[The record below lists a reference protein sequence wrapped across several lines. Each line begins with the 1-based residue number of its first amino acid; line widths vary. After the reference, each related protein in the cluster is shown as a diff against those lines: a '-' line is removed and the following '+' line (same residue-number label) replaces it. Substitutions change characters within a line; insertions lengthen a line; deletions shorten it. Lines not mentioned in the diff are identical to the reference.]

1 MLRCAFLRRA
11 PRNPRH
17 HYQQGLQYR
26 QSEYWPQ
33 VHPARWLGFLPLATN
48 DEIAGKDPASNIGD
62 KTGNVTDPG
71 QSNGSDTTLRLAKL
85 DVNSTSSFSTI
96 SPTTTQSCTETQE
109 PETEHFDGGR
119 RRDRTFFSASLFDGT
134 IMFLW
139 DGLIDLNG
147 FKDLVMIVDGLWRK
161 DSRDMSSRL
170 PAQNIGLGIR
180 EGKFR
185 DGFLSVNV
193 WDIGVGTGT
202 RPRLIYEL
210 IVPDEPSPCRA
221 NAWVLRCFIPDT
233 KTYSWRKGTG
243 AGLFRALKNYVG
255 AVDHAS
261 SLNLFD
267 PSIIH
272 PLAHKME
279 RFEQQF
285 GLRECTTRPP
295 NPMSFDLATHT
306 IVSPS
311 SVMVMTL
318 EGFLTKATVLW
329 QWWQRIDSHSL
340 LAPDNS
346 DAMTFVQIRQVDT
359 SNDSFL
365 VDVWRMSFA
374 PDKSLSK
381 SVHKILVSN
390 DDSFKKSQV
399 EMSEVMFNVRS
410 KQDQPLREYLKSC
423 LKNHVGFMDG
433 AGNVVQQSQSK
444 THPLLLKLNRHKDFS
459 SRMLPPKEARHTKTR
474 AKSES
479 DNFQLVTDT
488 TKSKNYADVVSMN
501 EEQIQPPLSK
511 RGPEIADTPA
521 TLEED
526 PSTHVSATLYD
537 GTLVVPSSA
546 LCFGMSQ
553 GKTLSFDNFLR
564 IISQWWP
571 RARDNMV
578 PELRSKPYLVYIRGR
593 SAVSFFQIKLF
604 SRDDQ
609 WCDQTIINYELHHS
623 QHTSDYSFVSHEILD
638 IQIMGTKKFSRE
650 WKTIRRPLSY
660 FLENYI
666 GTVDE
671 TGILRKGDKPK
682 VLSCFGKTWGPTDIK
697 AKASSAHQ
705 DNDDELL
712 LSQVEQKPAGDLSKK
727 TEDFV
732 DSNPPEPSRKQTSL
746 SNVKPR
752 TVASNPDSS
761 KDSRKDP
768 ATKEKSWVLRSIFAE
783 NPKYKPTKA
792 SHVASSLRS
801 KPTPRADV
809 RDKRQRKHYKH
820 RSESGG
826 NDGDDGDDGFSLFAL

>member
-11 PRNPRH
+11 LRNPRH

-26 QSEYWPQ
+26 QSGYGPQ

-210 IVPDEPSPCRA
+210 IVPDEHSPCRA

-243 AGLFRALKNYVG
+243 VGLFRALKNYVG

-390 DDSFKKSQV
+390 DGSFGTSQV
-399 EMSEVMFNVRS
+399 EMSEVMFSARS

-433 AGNVVQQSQSK
+433 VGNVVQQSQSK

-459 SRMLPPKEARHTKTR
+459 SRMLPPKEARHTKPR

-479 DNFQLVTDT
+479 DNSQLVTDT

-511 RGPEIADTPA
+511 RGPEIADTPRCSKLVLTHIQYFFKVA
-521 TLEED
+521 GLAD
-526 PSTHVSATLYD
+526 PF
-537 GTLVVPSSA
+537 LVTIITFVLPSNIF
-546 LCFGMSQ
+546 LCFFNMRQIRPSHHLNFVLSGCFWRAKGSSGVLVALGHLLRRFCRGFVAAGETSTPRLRAQTTSFNLGCYGLGFVVFQWTVSYMISPDAANL
-553 GKTLSFDNFLR
+553 GIKAVYVWAGLLVPFTILLWLYYPETYGRTYWELDELYERKIPAWKFKNTPTLSDQSGHKNAALM
-564 IISQWWP
+564 SE
-571 RARDNMV
+571 RAKQ
-578 PELRSKPYLVYIRGR
+578 E
-593 SAVSFFQIKLF
+593 A
-604 SRDDQ
+604 
-609 WCDQTIINYELHHS
+609 
-623 QHTSDYSFVSHEILD
+623 
-638 IQIMGTKKFSRE
+638 
-650 WKTIRRPLSY
+650 KTVI
-660 FLENYI
+660 
-666 GTVDE
+666 
-671 TGILRKGDKPK
+671 
-682 VLSCFGKTWGPTDIK
+682 
-697 AKASSAHQ
+697 
-705 DNDDELL
+705 
-712 LSQVEQKPAGDLSKK
+712 
-727 TEDFV
+727 
-732 DSNPPEPSRKQTSL
+732 
-746 SNVKPR
+746 
-752 TVASNPDSS
+752 
-761 KDSRKDP
+761 
-768 ATKEKSWVLRSIFAE
+768 
-783 NPKYKPTKA
+783 
-792 SHVASSLRS
+792 
-801 KPTPRADV
+801 
-809 RDKRQRKHYKH
+809 
-820 RSESGG
+820 
-826 NDGDDGDDGFSLFAL
+826 

>member
-11 PRNPRH
+11 LRNPRH
-17 HYQQGLQYR
+17 HYRQGLQYR
-26 QSEYWPQ
+26 QSEHGPQ

-71 QSNGSDTTLRLAKL
+71 QSNGSDTTLRLAKR

-147 FKDLVMIVDGLWRK
+147 FKELVMIVDGLWRK

-180 EGKFR
+180 EGKFC

-210 IVPDEPSPCRA
+210 IVPDEHSPCRA

-233 KTYSWRKGTG
+233 KTNSWRNGTG

-255 AVDHAS
+255 DVDHAS

-267 PSIIH
+267 PSVIH
-272 PLAHKME
+272 PLAHEME

-285 GLRECTTRPP
+285 RLRECTTRPP

-340 LAPDNS
+340 LAFDNS
-346 DAMTFVQIRQVDT
+346 DAMAFVQIMRVDT

-374 PDKSLSK
+374 PDTSLSK

-390 DDSFKKSQV
+390 DGSFKKSQV
-399 EMSEVMFNVRS
+399 EMSEVMFNARS

-423 LKNHVGFMDG
+423 LKNHVGLLNEDATAKRG
-433 AGNVVQQSQSK
+433 SSYK
-444 THPLLLKLNRHKDFS
+444 T
-459 SRMLPPKEARHTKTR
+459 T
-474 AKSES
+474 
-479 DNFQLVTDT
+479 
-488 TKSKNYADVVSMN
+488 SKNYADVVSMN

-511 RGPEIADTPA
+511 RGPEIADTSA

-537 GTLVVPSSA
+537 GTLVVPS
-546 LCFGMSQ
+546 
-553 GKTLSFDNFLR
+553 
-564 IISQWWP
+564 
-571 RARDNMV
+571 RAV
-578 PELRSKPYLVYIRGR
+578 V
-593 SAVSFFQIKLF
+593 A
-604 SRDDQ
+604 
-609 WCDQTIINYELHHS
+609 
-623 QHTSDYSFVSHEILD
+623 TS
-638 IQIMGTKKFSRE
+638 TR
-650 WKTIRRPLSY
+650 
-660 FLENYI
+660 
-666 GTVDE
+666 
-671 TGILRKGDKPK
+671 
-682 VLSCFGKTWGPTDIK
+682 
-697 AKASSAHQ
+697 
-705 DNDDELL
+705 
-712 LSQVEQKPAGDLSKK
+712 
-727 TEDFV
+727 
-732 DSNPPEPSRKQTSL
+732 
-746 SNVKPR
+746 
-752 TVASNPDSS
+752 
-761 KDSRKDP
+761 
-768 ATKEKSWVLRSIFAE
+768 
-783 NPKYKPTKA
+783 
-792 SHVASSLRS
+792 
-801 KPTPRADV
+801 
-809 RDKRQRKHYKH
+809 
-820 RSESGG
+820 
-826 NDGDDGDDGFSLFAL
+826 

>member
-11 PRNPRH
+11 LRNPRH

-26 QSEYWPQ
+26 QSGYGPQ

-147 FKDLVMIVDGLWRK
+147 FKDLVVIVDGLWRK

-210 IVPDEPSPCRA
+210 IVPDEHSPCRA

-311 SVMVMTL
+311 SVMVMTI

-346 DAMTFVQIRQVDT
+346 DAMTFVQIRYVP
-359 SNDSFL
+359 SC
-365 VDVWRMSFA
+365 V
-374 PDKSLSK
+374 
-381 SVHKILVSN
+381 LVSI
-390 DDSFKKSQV
+390 
-399 EMSEVMFNVRS
+399 
-410 KQDQPLREYLKSC
+410 
-423 LKNHVGFMDG
+423 
-433 AGNVVQQSQSK
+433 
-444 THPLLLKLNRHKDFS
+444 KLMVPGKW
-459 SRMLPPKEARHTKTR
+459 
-474 AKSES
+474 
-479 DNFQLVTDT
+479 
-488 TKSKNYADVVSMN
+488 
-501 EEQIQPPLSK
+501 
-511 RGPEIADTPA
+511 TPA
-521 TLEED
+521 TT
-526 PSTHVSATLYD
+526 PSWST
-537 GTLVVPSSA
+537 
-546 LCFGMSQ
+546 FG
-553 GKTLSFDNFLR
+553 G
-564 IISQWWP
+564 
-571 RARDNMV
+571 
-578 PELRSKPYLVYIRGR
+578 
-593 SAVSFFQIKLF
+593 
-604 SRDDQ
+604 
-609 WCDQTIINYELHHS
+609 
-623 QHTSDYSFVSHEILD
+623 
-638 IQIMGTKKFSRE
+638 
-650 WKTIRRPLSY
+650 
-660 FLENYI
+660 
-666 GTVDE
+666 
-671 TGILRKGDKPK
+671 
-682 VLSCFGKTWGPTDIK
+682 
-697 AKASSAHQ
+697 
-705 DNDDELL
+705 
-712 LSQVEQKPAGDLSKK
+712 
-727 TEDFV
+727 
-732 DSNPPEPSRKQTSL
+732 
-746 SNVKPR
+746 
-752 TVASNPDSS
+752 
-761 KDSRKDP
+761 
-768 ATKEKSWVLRSIFAE
+768 
-783 NPKYKPTKA
+783 
-792 SHVASSLRS
+792 
-801 KPTPRADV
+801 
-809 RDKRQRKHYKH
+809 
-820 RSESGG
+820 
-826 NDGDDGDDGFSLFAL
+826 